1 MYHAVLVS
9 NMNKDFKYL
18 EIPASLKPF
27 IGEPDPDTRIYRR
40 EGSDEESGPWFDALG
55 EHLPGEG
62 FVSPGGVMMYAP
74 VSRAAVHKRLKE
86 GKMTAFCFHVVEAKR
101 SIFGYQDKLKK
112 RPYVYVPVSECKAWA
127 EELKAR
133 PDRKEAYLEA
143 AGGEKADGQPPLP
156 NPPLHTF
163 VEGREKKGVAA
174 KKMPEM
180 VELVRQALKEVLA
193 EDFPT
198 FMGAKARQGVAR
210 GRRSK
215 SVVTR

>member
-1 MYHAVLVS
+1 MK
-9 NMNKDFKYL
+9 KDFKYL

-55 EHLPGEG
+55 EHLSGEG

-101 SIFGYQDKLKK
+101 SIFVYQKKLKQL
-112 RPYVYVPVSECKAWA
+112 PYVYIPVSECKAWG
-127 EELKAR
+127 EELKTR

-143 AGGEKADGQPPLP
+143 AGGEKPDG
-156 NPPLHTF
+156 
-163 VEGREKKGVAA
+163 EGKFLLEPKKGVAA
-174 KKMPEM
+174 VKMPEM

-198 FMGAKARQGVAR
+198 LMGEEFRKKVAAKAKAKVA
-210 GRRSK
+210 GRNK
-215 SVVTR
+215 NAK

>member
-1 MYHAVLVS
+1 MK
-9 NMNKDFKYL
+9 KDFRYL

-101 SIFGYQDKLKK
+101 SLFVYQKKLKQL
-112 RPYVYVPVSECKAWA
+112 PYVYIPVSECKAWG
-127 EELKAR
+127 EELKTR

-143 AGGEKADGQPPLP
+143 VGGDKPDREGEFLAEAKRSKSAVAPAELWRDKAAEKVSRAELKQLILEILAEDLPTIMGEKAVQA
-156 NPPLHTF
+156 
-163 VEGREKKGVAA
+163 VAA
-174 KKMPEM
+174 K
-180 VELVRQALKEVLA
+180 
-193 EDFPT
+193 
-198 FMGAKARQGVAR
+198 AKARLAK
-210 GRRSK
+210 RRK
-215 SVVTR
+215 NAKRD

>member
-1 MYHAVLVS
+1 
-9 NMNKDFKYL
+9 MNKDFPYL
-18 EIPASLKPF
+18 VIPASLKPL

-112 RPYVYVPVSECKAWA
+112 RPYVYIPVSECKAWA
-127 EELKAR
+127 EELKTR

-143 AGGEKADGQPPLP
+143 AGGEKPDHEGEFLEEPKKVPAAGKMNRKALKEIVREVFQEMLDEDLP
-156 NPPLHTF
+156 TF
-163 VEGREKKGVAA
+163 SRAKAQREVAA
-174 KKMPEM
+174 KA
-180 VELVRQALKEVLA
+180 R
-193 EDFPT
+193 
-198 FMGAKARQGVAR
+198 AKLDGGNKNA
-210 GRRSK
+210 K
-215 SVVTR
+215 